1 MTDALIDRPAGLL
14 DVAKFTR
21 MDQSTE
27 ADYRLITFEHK
38 ALGRALPGVLIG
50 MLEAQKG
57 DPMGYQ
63 VTRYEHALQSATR
76 AFRAGAS
83 EEMVVAALVHDIGDT
98 LAPYNHPELA
108 AAILK
113 PYVSPET
120 HWIVEKHG
128 VFQGYYYFHHLGYD
142 RNAREAYRGHEHFAA
157 TAAFCEDWDQ
167 VSFDPDYDTM
177 PLSAFEPA
185 LHRVFERAPHRPA
198 KK

>member
-1 MTDALIDRPAGLL
+1 MSDVITRPAGLKK
-14 DVAKFTR
+14 VADFTR

-27 ADYRLITFEHK
+27 ADYQLITFEHK
-38 ALGRALPGVLIG
+38 ALGRALPGVILG
-50 MLEAQKG
+50 MLDAQKG

-83 EEMVVAALVHDIGDT
+83 EEMVVAALVHDVGDS

-108 AAILK
+108 AAMLK

-120 HWIVEKHG
+120 HWIVHHHG
-128 VFQGYYYFHHLGYD
+128 IFQGLYYFHHLGRD
-142 RNAREAYRGHEHFAA
+142 RHVREAYRGHEHFEA

-167 VSFDPDYDTM
+167 VSFDPNYDSM

-185 LHRVFERAPHRPA
+185 LHRIFERTPHGPA
-198 KK
+198 TKK